1 MATRKIQTVKI
12 KESNRRWLSV
22 LLMVFFVAF
31 LLQIEFIQEVLKT
44 IFPNVDWPEVG
55 RYASVVGWTALGVS
69 LIAAGSAT
77 MAIPFV
83 GVGFAVVGG
92 LILLT
97 QALKVWN
104 EKLSSGK
111 IEGLG
116 TFDTPK

>member
-1 MATRKIQTVKI
+1 MKMLKV
-12 KESNRRWLSV
+12 KESNRKWLSV

-31 LLQIEFIQEVLKT
+31 LLQLEFIQEVLKT

-55 RYASVVGWTALGVS
+55 RYAGVVGWSALGIS

-92 LILLT
+92 IILLT
-97 QALKVWN
+97 QAIKVWN
-104 EKLSSGK
+104 EKLSSGE
-111 IEGLG
+111 ISGLG
-116 TFDTPK
+116 SFKMPK